1 MGPIGK
7 SALLNMAIRQQ
18 VQTSWFWV
26 MTVVVDSEQYMHLLP
41 ADLREVGV
49 LTEPLALSGFWER

>member
-1 MGPIGK
+1 
-7 SALLNMAIRQQ
+7 MAIRQQ

-26 MTVVVDSEQYMHLLP
+26 MNVVVDSELYMHLLP
-41 ADLREVGV
+41 ADLRDVGV